1 MSLALEACRIFPLRD
16 EQFVKVVFLS
26 MVSELPPVTV
36 KTAPIEPL
44 QLRKIEEL
52 IVTADLKFKLKKPV
66 SILDGVEI
74 RKSLF

>member
-1 MSLALEACRIFPLRD
+1 MFPLID
-16 EQFVKVVFLS
+16 EQLVKVVFLS

-44 QLRKIEEL
+44 QLRKSEDL

-66 SILDGVEI
+66 STLDGVEF
-74 RKSLF
+74 RKSLFW

>member
-1 MSLALEACRIFPLRD
+1 MFPLRD
-16 EQFVKVVFLS
+16 KQLVKVVFLS

-44 QLRKIEEL
+44 QLRKSEEL
-52 IVTADLKFKLKKPV
+52 TVKADLKFKLKKPV

>member
-1 MSLALEACRIFPLRD
+1 MFPLID
-16 EQFVKVVFLS
+16 EQLVKVVFLS

-44 QLRKIEEL
+44 QLRKSEEL

-66 SILDGVEI
+66 STVDEVEF
-74 RKSLF
+74 RKSLFW

>member
-1 MSLALEACRIFPLRD
+1 MFPLID
-16 EQFVKVVFLS
+16 EQLVKVVFLS

-44 QLRKIEEL
+44 QLRKSEEL

-66 SILDGVEI
+66 STLDGVEF
-74 RKSLF
+74 RKSLFW

>member
-1 MSLALEACRIFPLRD
+1 MSLALEACRMFPLRD

-36 KTAPIEPL
+36 KTAPIKPL
-44 QLRKIEEL
+44 QLRKSEEL

-66 SILDGVEI
+66 STLDGVEF
-74 RKSLF
+74 RKS

>member
-1 MSLALEACRIFPLRD
+1 MFPLID
-16 EQFVKVVFLS
+16 EQLVKVVFLS

-44 QLRKIEEL
+44 QLRKSEEL

-66 SILDGVEI
+66 STLDEVEF
-74 RKSLF
+74 RKSLFW